1 MGFALDLGRLYLI
14 RGELNQAANAMA
26 IAAASQLIGTSTST
40 DNATA
45 AANQSLDD
53 TNNQA
58 NKYNFGS
65 ILIGQ
70 SGRPKQH
77 GDAVVL
83 RYHRGCDRG

>member
-1 MGFALDLGRLYLI
+1 MSMPASWCIHGSPVLFGLMGFALDLGRLYLI

-53 TNNQA
+53 TNQP
-58 NKYNFGS
+58 
-65 ILIGQ
+65 GQ
-70 SGRPKQH
+70 Q
-77 GDAVVL
+77 V
-83 RYHRGCDRG
+83 